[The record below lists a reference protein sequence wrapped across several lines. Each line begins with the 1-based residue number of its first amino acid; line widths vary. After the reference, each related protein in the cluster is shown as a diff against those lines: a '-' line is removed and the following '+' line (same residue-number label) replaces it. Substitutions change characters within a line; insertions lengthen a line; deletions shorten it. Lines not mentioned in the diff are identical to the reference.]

1 MCTSASHAPEVAWG
15 LLGGARRDRRPRGR
29 YPARG
34 SVGRGR
40 DASWPQVGSC
50 VSSPAGARAGHG
62 GLCGP
67 AGPGCVQPL
76 VVSVAD
82 RGPGA
87 EAVLC
92 GRWSWGLPTSG
103 DHDTKASLVPVR
115 DGARGRGPEPR
126 GRVPGQGGGQEAQL
140 ADGVCSSTRER
151 VPAGRRL
158 AQPGSCARNR
168 EGSVVQSPG
177 LSEASWG
184 RELVIF
190 SERILPPRM
199 RVSERRC

>member
-29 YPARG
+29 YAARG
-34 SVGRGR
+34 SLGRGR

-67 AGPGCVQPL
+67 AGPGCMQPL

-87 EAVLC
+87 EAILC

-103 DHDTKASLVPVR
+103 DHDTEASFVPVR
-115 DGARGRGPEPR
+115 DGARGRARSRE
-126 GRVPGQGGGQEAQL
+126 RVPSQGGGQEAQP

-151 VPAGRRL
+151 VLAGRRP
-158 AQPGSCARNR
+158 AQPGTCARNR
-168 EGSVVQSPG
+168 ERSVVQSPA
-177 LSEASWG
+177 LSEAG
-184 RELVIF
+184 LEGELVIL
-190 SERILPPRM
+190 SERILPPRV
-199 RVSERRC
+199 RVSERCC